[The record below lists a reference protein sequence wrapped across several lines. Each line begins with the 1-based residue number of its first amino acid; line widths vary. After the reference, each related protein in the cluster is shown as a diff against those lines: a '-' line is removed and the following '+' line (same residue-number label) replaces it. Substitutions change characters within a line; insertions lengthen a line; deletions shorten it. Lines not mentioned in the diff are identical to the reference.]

1 MRKAAPGSECSSLV
15 SPGLGSPFAMTS
27 ILLSSFLMVSVLRS
41 RRKTFVETV
50 APASRQIRATA
61 RSRAAPLDL
70 KVPDRGQAARWSPKV
85 SKGCWRRH
93 LAGVCGR
100 GRRRRLSKR
109 TRKWA
114 LRARRAQ
121 FFMTCKALQALMT
134 IIASPLLPSWT
145 FAAKWHRG
153 VNESNSYA
161 FTVMIWKNE

>member
-1 MRKAAPGSECSSLV
+1 MAFRAMRKAAPGSECSSLV

-70 KVPDRGQAARWSPKV
+70 KVPDRGQAARWSPKG
-85 SKGCWRRH
+85 SKGCWHRH

-109 TRKWA
+109 ARKWA
-114 LRARRAQ
+114 GSKTSSGDVGKVVK
-121 FFMTCKALQALMT
+121 MV
-134 IIASPLLPSWT
+134 
-145 FAAKWHRG
+145 AAKGPRVEHGSGRWVKAWCDFCG
-153 VNESNSYA
+153 ICFVDGG
-161 FTVMIWKNE
+161 